1 MTQTSQFQ
9 EMMLTSPLFFLSQFI
24 VDASIHP
31 DLPSGN
37 IQTAVMVV
45 AEAAAAKILSN

>member
-1 MTQTSQFQ
+1 MTQNSSFQ
-9 EMMLTSPLFFLSQFI
+9 ETMLSPFLQFI

-31 DLPSGN
+31 DLPTGN

-45 AEAAAAKILSN
+45 AEAAAVKILSN